1 MDIIIHSE
9 GIGIPLRQLIQ
20 VFETHTMSI
29 TGHVF
34 HIIRYIYPTLCIL
47 EQAIGN
53 RFVCV
58 GRFNKRCMLHRV
70 CAGGIRHFELH
81 ILLHAITR
89 DAHASWTEVMQE
101 LGQRFFG
108 RLYET
113 DGVSYKR
120 LLLTLFTFY
129 RD

>member
-1 MDIIIHSE
+1 
-9 GIGIPLRQLIQ
+9 
-20 VFETHTMSI
+20 
-29 TGHVF
+29 
-34 HIIRYIYPTLCIL
+34 
-47 EQAIGN
+47 
-53 RFVCV
+53 
-58 GRFNKRCMLHRV
+58 MLHRV

-120 LLLTLFTFY
+120 LLLTLLTFISELEIQ
-129 RD
+129 RDR